1 MLFVGPGCEAY
12 VLTFRFLPPPGHLDG
27 DDSIDFAEFMT
38 LITKMY
44 DTDSEEIRPA
54 FKVGADSLA
63 VSWRSRDQ
71 VEDELESEA
80 ATRSSTRTTT
90 AT

>member
-1 MLFVGPGCEAY
+1 
-12 VLTFRFLPPPGHLDG
+12 
-27 DDSIDFAEFMT
+27 MT
-38 LITKMY
+38 LMITKMY

-54 FKVGADSLA
+54 FKVGAGLLLRFHGA
-63 VSWRSRDQ
+63 VEI